1 MVKKSLAL
9 RYSFRSG
16 DKECHTLWDKAS
28 GFDLRLMNTNRK
40 DYVTMTTTPGT
51 SLVVLKFPASD
62 GAANMLGRLESLQK
76 QQLITVVDGAIV
88 SWPAGAKKPKT
99 EQLRS
104 MTGVGALGGAFW
116 GMLFGLLFFVPFFG
130 LAVGAAMGALAGHFA
145 HYGIDDDFI
154 NSVRSKITPGT
165 SALFLLT
172 SGAVLDKVVE
182 AVKDIQFEIIQT
194 NLSKEQEAALKE
206 AFGE

>member
-1 MVKKSLAL
+1 
-9 RYSFRSG
+9 
-16 DKECHTLWDKAS
+16 
-28 GFDLRLMNTNRK
+28 
-40 DYVTMTTTPGT
+40 MTQTPGT
-51 SLVVLKFPASD
+51 SLVVLKFPAAE
-62 GAANMLGRLESLQK
+62 GAQIMLGRLEALQK

-99 EQLRS
+99 EQLRN

-154 NSVRSKITPGT
+154 NSVRSQITPGT

-172 SGAVLDKVVE
+172 SGTVLDKVAE
-182 AVKDIQFEIIQT
+182 GVKDIQFEIIQT

-206 AFGE
+206 AFGED